1 MIQNLLQNE
10 RDIFKK
16 MLWKWICNLSMTK
29 LEDLSKNK
37 SLKHYD
43 GITPKLYF
51 HYYAEN
57 YCINKYIDH
66 QSVTDL
72 NHDNNVE
79 QKEDRY
85 V

>member
-1 MIQNLLQNE
+1 
-10 RDIFKK
+10 
-16 MLWKWICNLSMTK
+16 MTK

-37 SLKHYD
+37 SLKHD

-51 HYYAEN
+51 YYYAEN

-79 QKEDRY
+79 QKEDVCLTGSIFTY
-85 V
+85 